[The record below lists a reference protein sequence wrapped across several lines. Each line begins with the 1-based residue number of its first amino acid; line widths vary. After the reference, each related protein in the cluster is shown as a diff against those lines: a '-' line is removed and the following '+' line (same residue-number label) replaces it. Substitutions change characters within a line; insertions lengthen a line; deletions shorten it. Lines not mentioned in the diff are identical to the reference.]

1 METGNLPQKEFRVI
15 IIMMIKELK
24 KRMEVQTEK
33 LEVFKKELENIT
45 NHQEGTLPL
54 YLGFLMSRR
63 KNSNIP

>member
-1 METGNLPQKEFRVI
+1 M